1 MVEETGLEP
10 ARSNEQQILSLW
22 RLPITPLL
30 HKSVFGQGA
39 TPWIYLLPANQAGS
53 AHDITEP
60 TKELRFYL
68 VLLTFYL

>member
-1 MVEETGLEP
+1 MDFKSIAFTYLATPAYKRRLGTG
-10 ARSNEQQILSLW
+10 R
-22 RLPITPLL
+22 
-30 HKSVFGQGA
+30 H
-39 TPWIYLLPANQAGS
+39 PWIYLLPANQAGS